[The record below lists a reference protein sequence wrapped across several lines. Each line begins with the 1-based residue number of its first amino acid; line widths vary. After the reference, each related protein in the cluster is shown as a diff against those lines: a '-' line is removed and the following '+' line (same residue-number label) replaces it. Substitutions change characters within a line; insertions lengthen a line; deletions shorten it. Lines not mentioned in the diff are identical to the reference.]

1 MVDYDAHSWREHLL
15 DIRGSMVREILYRV
29 LSCVLFAAVV
39 VYVDRRHLPL
49 GVSEKAHG
57 LVSVAL
63 GLLLVFRTN
72 ASYDRFWEGRKLWGT
87 IVNASRNLVR
97 AASVHLRD
105 EPVLLER
112 IVRRAIAFPWACMH
126 RLRDAPDAATALGRQ
141 GTPLPAGDLAT
152 LAGSNHVPLALAAR
166 ITEDLREARDRGRLS
181 DYLLG
186 VVDQNVQILID
197 CIGGCERIHR
207 TPLPFAYVVHLR
219 RALILYCFS
228 LPFILVQIFGWWT
241 IFITLLVS
249 YILLG
254 IEEIGVEIS
263 DPFGEDDNDLPLEA
277 ICQTIEDNLRPY
289 LPDQGPERAL

>member
-1 MVDYDAHSWREHLL
+1 MWYSPL
-15 DIRGSMVREILYRV
+15 LYRV
-29 LSCVLFAAVV
+29 LSCVLFSAVI
-39 VYVDRRHLPL
+39 VYIDRRHFSL
-49 GVSEKAHG
+49 GVSEKAHS

-72 ASYDRFWEGRKLWGT
+72 AAYDRFWEGRKLWGS

-105 EPVLLER
+105 EPALLDR

-126 RLRDAPDAATALGRQ
+126 RLRDEPDMVAALGRI
-141 GTPLPAGDLAT
+141 GTPLPDGDLAT
-152 LAGSNHVPLALAAR
+152 LARSNHVPLALAAR
-166 ITEDLREARDRGRLS
+166 ITGDLREARARGHLS

-197 CIGGCERIHR
+197 CIGACERIHR

-228 LPFILVQIFGWWT
+228 LPFILAPIFGWWT
-241 IFITLLVS
+241 IFITLLIS
-249 YILLG
+249 YILFG

-263 DPFGEDDNDLPLEA
+263 DPFGEDDNDLPLES
-277 ICQTIEDNLRPY
+277 ICQTIEGNLRPY
-289 LPDQGPERAL
+289 LPSR